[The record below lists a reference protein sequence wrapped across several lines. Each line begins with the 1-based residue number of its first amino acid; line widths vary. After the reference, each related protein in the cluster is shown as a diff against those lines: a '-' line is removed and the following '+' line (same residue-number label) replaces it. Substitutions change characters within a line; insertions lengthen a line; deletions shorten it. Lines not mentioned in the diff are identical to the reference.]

1 MIRDAVIVD
10 AVRTPIGTTTIVALG
25 IHPAD
30 LSALTLEALVQR
42 AGIDPALV
50 DDVIPRAA

>member
-1 MIRDAVIVD
+1 MRFGH
-10 AVRTPIGTTTIVALG
+10 PIGKRNDGLSG

-42 AGIDPALV
+42 TRIDPALV
-50 DDVIPRAA
+50 DDVIPGAT